1 MTRLRVFGRR
11 FWLAFAAVILGN
23 VVYLSRQKFLPIP
36 GRHSPFRLDL
46 GLVVDFWICLVIF
59 NILLLAFRTKH

>member
-11 FWLAFAAVILGN
+11 FSVAFAAVILGN
-23 VVYLSRQKFLPIP
+23 VVYLSLQRFLPLA

-46 GLVVDFWICLVIF
+46 GLGG
-59 NILLLAFRTKH
+59 LLDLLSDL